1 VTLASFARLRTR
13 LPGYAASLPVLLA
26 LVAACSK
33 PRPKPTGET
42 AAPTADPVE
51 LAAAA
56 TAPPPAGSVSPGNGQ
71 YAHTPVDPN
80 TIKAPPLTPPPEATA
95 GAAGVHFQLLEP
107 GTGDTAGPVDALVLD
122 FSLWTSDG
130 KLVHSSLAD
139 PRSPLFSISRVSP
152 QLRGMLAPLRKGARA
167 RYWLPKASLVG
178 WKPEEWP
185 DADLI
190 IEVQVRG
197 LTHMTYADAT
207 GATVN
212 PLPFQP
218 PDAAGPP
225 GDALSTPNGLHY
237 IYLEHGTGKEHPKP
251 GAPLKLSL
259 EAYAIDGLT
268 VVPLESGL
276 KTATTV
282 DRAPGNLS
290 EVLTQLVNGDRA
302 RVWLPMGVG
311 RQVIPKAG
319 SRDVVLDM
327 LVTFQD

>member
-1 VTLASFARLRTR
+1 MQVTLASFSRFCMRR
-13 LPGYAASLPVLLA
+13 PGYAASFPALLA
-26 LVAACSK
+26 LIAACSK
-33 PRPKPTGET
+33 PKPAGET
-42 AAPTADPVE
+42 AAVAASQVE
-51 LAAAA
+51 LASAAIA
-56 TAPPPAGSVSPGNGQ
+56 STPASSAGPAQNF
-71 YAHTPVDPN
+71 YAHTPVDPS

-139 PRSPLFSISRVSP
+139 PKSMLFSISRVSP
-152 QLRGMLAPLRKGARA
+152 QLRGMLAPLRKGAHA

-178 WKPEEWP
+178 WKPDEWP

-190 IEVQVRG
+190 IEVQVLG
-197 LTHMTYADAT
+197 LTHMTYTDST
-207 GATVN
+207 GAAVN
-212 PLPFQP
+212 PLPFRP

-225 GDALSTPNGLHY
+225 GEALSTPNGLHY
-237 IYLEHGTGKEHPKP
+237 LYLEHGAGQGHPKP
-251 GAPLKLSL
+251 GAPLKLTID
-259 EAYAIDGLT
+259 AYAIDGLT

-282 DRAPGNLS
+282 ERAPGNLS
-290 EVLTQLVNGDRA
+290 EVLTQLANGDRV

-319 SRDVVLDM
+319 SSEVVLDM
-327 LVTFQD
+327 LVSFQD